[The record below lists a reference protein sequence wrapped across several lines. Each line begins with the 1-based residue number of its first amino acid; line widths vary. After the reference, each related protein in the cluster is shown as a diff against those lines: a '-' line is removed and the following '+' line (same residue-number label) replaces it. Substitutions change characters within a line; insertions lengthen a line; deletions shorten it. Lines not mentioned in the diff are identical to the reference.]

1 MSGEFTPDYNNPDRL
16 LTPQKA
22 IDYLAQRYGIQ
33 ISLASFYSMISRGE
47 APKVTYFRGRP
58 KFTIADIDE
67 WVQRN
72 LSDRRKNG
80 GRK

>member
-1 MSGEFTPDYNNPDRL
+1 MRADSLPDYNPARL
-16 LTPQKA
+16 LSPKEA
-22 IDYLAQRYGIQ
+22 LAYLKERYGVV

-58 KFTIADIDE
+58 KFTTADIDE

-72 LSDRRKNG
+72 ISPTRK
-80 GRK
+80 

>member
-1 MSGEFTPDYNNPDRL
+1 MRADFLPDYNPARL
-16 LTPQKA
+16 LSPE
-22 IDYLAQRYGIQ
+22 RYGVV

-58 KFTIADIDE
+58 KFTTADIDE

-72 LSDRRKNG
+72 ISPTRK
-80 GRK
+80 